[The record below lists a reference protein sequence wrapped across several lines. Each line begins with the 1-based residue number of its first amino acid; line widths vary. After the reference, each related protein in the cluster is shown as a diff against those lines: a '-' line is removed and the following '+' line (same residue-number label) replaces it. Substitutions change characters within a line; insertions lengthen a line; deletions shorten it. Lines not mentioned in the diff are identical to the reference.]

1 MAMFDAYPGGG
12 EDGETDKKCRHCRQ
26 TFHDRDVADLAEVLR
41 HYVYEHPES
50 EFLTDVLDGVSVEVE
65 CLECERPIDSGLDSG
80 PDYLA
85 VRGYCESCCQGS
97 PMLRLVCQK
106 LSPEEAIEK
115 SGVDGLLPEGFS
127 DADRGPRD
135 GDTIWSPG
143 SSPAAGVNP
152 PRYEHEEFADDY
164 YKWSERGVESP
175 EDEEWSDTFYTCKF
189 CPGRAD
195 EPRKINHSL
204 SCPVHE

>member
-1 MAMFDAYPGGG
+1 MAMFDVYP
-12 EDGETDKKCRHCRQ
+12 DGDSDDETDKKCRHCRQ
-26 TFHDRDVADLAEVLR
+26 TFHDRDVAYLAEVLR

-65 CLECERPIDSGLDSG
+65 CLECERPIDSGLGSG

-115 SGVDGLLPEGFS
+115 SGRDGLLPHDS
-127 DADRGPRD
+127 DDAAWGSRGHPD
-135 GDTIWSPG
+135 SIWTSG
-143 SSPAAGVNP
+143 CSP
-152 PRYEHEEFADDY
+152 PRYEHEEFNENL
-164 YKWSERGVESP
+164 YKWSDRGVESP

-195 EPRKINHSL
+195 EPEDVGHNL